1 MHSEYIKIAVANILN
16 ETSQGIERSCGS
28 CNPSCDDLTRF
39 ICFGH
44 SMKEVQDWINT
55 NPEKLHQQYSDNESK
70 LYADYAEYMRQR
82 QEEEKLSFAK
92 KFCSTCSCFVAAKE
106 KALSEHNSVFDAV
119 IEVESFQKDC
129 IKSCIKFNEAYLTH
143 MEELTNEKDFSIC
156 V

>member
-1 MHSEYIKIAVANILN
+1 MFCDYIKIAVSNILT
-16 ETSQGIERSCGS
+16 EHEGGIQRCCGS

-44 SMKEVQDWINT
+44 TIAEINEWIEKHPVQLRAEIY
-55 NPEKLHQQYSDNESK
+55 QNETK
-70 LYADYAEYMRQR
+70 LYAEYADYSLKRDQEDKLKFSKTFCINCDKHAEMRD
-82 QEEEKLSFAK
+82 
-92 KFCSTCSCFVAAKE
+92 
-106 KALSEHNSVFDAV
+106 KALAEHNSVFDAV

-129 IKSCIKFNEAYLTH
+129 MKSCIKFNEAYLAH